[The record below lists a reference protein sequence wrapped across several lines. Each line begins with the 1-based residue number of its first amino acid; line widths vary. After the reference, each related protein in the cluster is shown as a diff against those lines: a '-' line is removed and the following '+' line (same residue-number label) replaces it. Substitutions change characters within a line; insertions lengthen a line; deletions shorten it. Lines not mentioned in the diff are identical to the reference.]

1 MNTILNHTWQYLF
14 PLVQIILCHQF
25 INYHSLTNISLQI
38 RSQIVICKNMKLQL
52 CKNNGTLSAINYPS
66 LKAGFVSH
74 IFSNDKLSCKSRFCG
89 ILRTSHIIFVHFL
102 FLYLEW
108 HDILWWWPK
117 WQIKR
122 VSRLSEWKTL
132 LQRQMFIALY
142 CPWKANQKS
151 QCLLK
156 NNVLE

>member
-1 MNTILNHTWQYLF
+1 MNTILNHTSQYLF
-14 PLVQIILCHQF
+14 QLVQNILCHQP
-25 INYHSLTNISLQI
+25 
-38 RSQIVICKNMKLQL
+38 
-52 CKNNGTLSAINYPS
+52 INYPS
-66 LKAGFVSH
+66 LTNMSTNKITNCDLQNIEITSINYLSLTAGFVSLLLP
-74 IFSNDKLSCKSRFCG
+74 NDKLSCKSRFCG

-151 QCLLK
+151 QYLLK